1 MLIIKAY
8 LSGEKQSPKL
18 INTLASES
26 NIASDWFTK
35 NETIIKPGKF
45 QAVELLGIHLDDKLN
60 FNLYVSK
67 ISRSAANQ
75 LHALKNK
82 GFVREQY
89 KLNLETPE

>member
-1 MLIIKAY
+1 MIKAY

-18 INTLASES
+18 IDTLASES
-26 NIASDWFTK
+26 NIAADWFTK
-35 NETIIKPGKF
+35 NETIIKPDKF